1 MRKIARILVSAAVA
15 GAFVLPAS
23 QADAVYC
30 GTLHPACQAIC
41 RVGQVVDA
49 QCLA

>member
-1 MRKIARILVSAAVA
+1 MRKIARIAVTAAVA
-15 GAFVLPAS
+15 GAFVLPAT
-23 QADAVYC
+23 QAEAVYC

-41 RVGQVVDA
+41 RVGELIHA

>member
-1 MRKIARILVSAAVA
+1 MRKIARLVVSAAVA
-15 GAFVLPAS
+15 GAFVLPAT
-23 QADAVYC
+23 QAEAVYC
-30 GTLHPACQAIC
+30 GDLHFACQAVC